1 MHEKQKKLIALFTGI
16 IPNETFLTTSIKGL
30 CLFRVEHSF
39 PRSPYSYNSEI
50 IILAQGGK
58 RVYLGNDVYTYDS
71 SHYLVLPVPLP
82 AECEGRAEPGKPI
95 MGLTITIDPIEV
107 GEILLDMEDIQKEIQ
122 YLPKGIYN
130 APMSEALYDATIRLL
145 QAIADPLDKKVLAPM
160 IKREIIYRVLQGEK
174 GEILQALAHRNRRFF
189 QIAKVLQ
196 KIHESYS
203 NDFDIEKLAKELD
216 MSSSTFHSSFKAVTD
231 TSPLQYIKN
240 VRLHKARTLMIQDGL
255 NANIAAIQ
263 VGYESPSQF
272 NREYKRLFGVT
283 PAKDATILRGQHRII
298 GVSP

>member
-1 MHEKQKKLIALFTGI
+1 MHGEQKKLIELFSDI
-16 IPNETFLTTSIKGL
+16 MPDETFLTTSIKGVY
-30 CLFRVEHSF
+30 LFRVEHSF

-50 IILAQGGK
+50 IILAQGEK

-82 AECEGRAEPGKPI
+82 AECEGRAETGKPI
-95 MGLTITIDPIEV
+95 LGLTITIDPIEV
-107 GEILLDMEDIQKEIQ
+107 GEILLDMEDNRKETQ
-122 YLPKGIYN
+122 SLPKGIYS
-130 APMSEALYDATIRLL
+130 APMNEALYDATIRLL
-145 QAIADPLDKKVLAPM
+145 QAIADPQDKKVLAPM
-160 IKREIIYRVLQGEK
+160 IKREIIYRILQGKK

-203 NDFDIEKLAKELD
+203 NDFDIEKLAKELA

-255 NANIAAIQ
+255 SANIAAIQ

-283 PAKDATILRGQHRII
+283 PAKDATILRE
-298 GVSP
+298 

>member
-1 MHEKQKKLIALFTGI
+1 MHEKQKKLNALFTGI
-16 IPNETFLTTSIKGL
+16 MPNETILTTSIKGL
-30 CLFRVEHSF
+30 NLFRIEHSF
-39 PRSPYSYNSEI
+39 PRTPYAYNSEI
-50 IILAQGGK
+50 IILGQGEK
-58 RVYLGNDVYTYDS
+58 QVYLGNDVYTYDS

-95 MGLTITIDPIEV
+95 LGLTITIDPIEV

-122 YLPKGIYN
+122 SLPKGIYS
-130 APMSEALYDATIRLL
+130 APMSEALYDAAIRLL

-160 IKREIIYRVLQGEK
+160 IKKEIIYRVLQGEK
-174 GEILQALAHRNRRFF
+174 GEILEAIAHRNRRFF

-203 NDFDIEKLAKELD
+203 NDFNIEKLAKELD

-255 NANIAAIQ
+255 NANTAAIQ
-263 VGYESPSQF
+263 VGYESPSQV

-283 PAKDATILRGQHRII
+283 PARDATILRGQHM
-298 GVSP
+298 VNP